1 MDTPVS
7 LMQAFMVMHLY
18 LVRHWESRG
27 KPDAIGELLG
37 NLSLWPTES
46 GTKEP
51 MDAAVFS
58 EWLRCANSV
67 LDAEA
72 TPEGFRGADI
82 TLDGKPPTHKVR
94 R

>member
-1 MDTPVS
+1 
-7 LMQAFMVMHLY
+7 MVMHLY
-18 LVRHWESRG
+18 LMRHWEAMG
-27 KPDAIGELLG
+27 KPDAVGALLSD
-37 NLSLWPTES
+37 LSLWPTES

-51 MDAAVFS
+51 MDGAVFP
-58 EWLRCANSV
+58 EWLRCAKSV

-82 TLDGKPPTHKVR
+82 TLDGKPPTLKVR